1 MIETLIFTLII
12 VAISLSLLGVGIMIK
27 GKFPN
32 IHVDGNKGLNKQGIR
47 CVESQDKAM
56 RRKPKLAVSEK
67 E

>member
-1 MIETLIFTLII
+1 MVKTLFFSLVI

-32 IHVDGNKGLNKQGIR
+32 IHVDGNKGLNKKGIR

-56 RRKPKLAVSEK
+56 RRKSKLAVSER
-67 E
+67 